1 LVEKEL
7 PEMNYLKY
15 LAIVAAMA
23 LLTPL
28 SLFAA
33 DTTTRSVTIGDP
45 VTVGTTHLKPGHY
58 KVEWQGTG
66 PAVQVN
72 FVRNG
77 KTVATA
83 PAKLQTND
91 SQIKQDD
98 IVMDRTSAQHQK
110 LKEIDF
116 SHQKEALMF
125 GQNGM

>member
-1 LVEKEL
+1 
-7 PEMNYLKY
+7 MNYLKY
-15 LAIVAAMA
+15 LAIMAAMA
-23 LLTPL
+23 LLPL

-58 KVEWQGTG
+58 KVEWQGSG
-66 PAVQVN
+66 PAVRVN

-83 PAKLQTND
+83 PAKLRTDD
-91 SQIKQDD
+91 SQVKQDD
-98 IVMDRTSAQHQK
+98 VIMDRTGAQNAK

-116 SHQKEALMF
+116 SHQKEALIF

>member
-1 LVEKEL
+1 MK
-7 PEMNYLKY
+7 YLKY

-33 DTTTRSVTIGDP
+33 DTTSRSVTIEDP

-98 IVMDRTSAQHQK
+98 IIMDRTNAKNEK